1 MVAGTAAAVSQN
13 PAYRPARPPYPWP
26 ARMPGPHWVRSST

>member
-13 PAYRPARPPYPWP
+13 PAYRPARPPPP
-26 ARMPGPHWVRSST
+26 LTCTNARSRGC